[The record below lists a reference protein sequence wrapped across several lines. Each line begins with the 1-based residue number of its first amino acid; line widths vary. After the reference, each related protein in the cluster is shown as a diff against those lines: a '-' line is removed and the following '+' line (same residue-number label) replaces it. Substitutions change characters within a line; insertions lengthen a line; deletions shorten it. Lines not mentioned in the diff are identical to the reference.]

1 MFILNDLYAGDIRPC
16 ERMYPKSSE
25 YEKSLTELV
34 EAGDKLAAELTPL
47 QMELFERFTNAQVDV
62 SALTDCETFCYGFRV
77 GAKIMLDVLTEE
89 ACRRAAV
96 RQDEQYFEAHCQG
109 YCRYGHLQG

>member
-1 MFILNDLYAGDIRPC
+1 MWKNTMFILNDLYAGDIRPC

-62 SALTDCETFCYGFRV
+62 SALTDCETFCYGFQV
-77 GAKIMLDVLTEE
+77 GAKIMLDVLIEE
-89 ACRRAAV
+89 KAK
-96 RQDEQYFEAHCQG
+96 
-109 YCRYGHLQG
+109 